1 MDNETAI
8 RLIEIYGSF
17 NALWDTRRKEYHNNN
32 LREDMWDEI
41 AKNFEQPKAVLKTK
55 MKSLLSSY
63 RRERNREKT
72 SNITG
77 SDRNKAYKSKWFAY
91 ESFHFLH
98 DRGNPIDTVDC
109 GSSSQSHNTEQGATE
124 QGATEQGAT
133 EQSATEQGTSEQG
146 ATEQSAT
153 EQGTSELNMTN
164 MNTASTIPTK
174 RKPTK
179 RTHEDPEY
187 DAENKMLEDAL
198 EEMRKQ
204 SDNSNDLYVAFGMH
218 VAAELR
224 KYDPITLARVK
235 HSINTII
242 FDADMACINQLNQS
256 TIQENDERRPGY
268 FTTRYTDI
276 SNTASSS
283 DSSMGSGLTQLIND
297 LNTENSL

>member
-1 MDNETAI
+1 
-8 RLIEIYGSF
+8 
-17 NALWDTRRKEYHNNN
+17 
-32 LREDMWDEI
+32 
-41 AKNFEQPKAVLKTK
+41 
-55 MKSLLSSY
+55 
-63 RRERNREKT
+63 
-72 SNITG
+72 
-77 SDRNKAYKSKWFAY
+77 
-91 ESFHFLH
+91 
-98 DRGNPIDTVDC
+98 
-109 GSSSQSHNTEQGATE
+109 
-124 QGATEQGAT
+124 
-133 EQSATEQGTSEQG
+133 
-146 ATEQSAT
+146 
-153 EQGTSELNMTN
+153 